1 MHPSCSRCL
10 ILAPPERVYPWYAK
24 YRDLFFMTGGV
35 SDHETFE
42 HPVACVIAVSS
53 LSPDPINEIH
63 QLNNLSTPSIVF
75 EKTFMD
81 PTLLKYYV
89 LIHDC
94 TKGNLDK

>member
-1 MHPSCSRCL
+1 
-10 ILAPPERVYPWYAK
+10 
-24 YRDLFFMTGGV
+24 
-35 SDHETFE
+35 
-42 HPVACVIAVSS
+42 VSS

-81 PTLLKYYV
+81 PSLLKYYV

-94 TKGNLDK
+94 AEGNLDK